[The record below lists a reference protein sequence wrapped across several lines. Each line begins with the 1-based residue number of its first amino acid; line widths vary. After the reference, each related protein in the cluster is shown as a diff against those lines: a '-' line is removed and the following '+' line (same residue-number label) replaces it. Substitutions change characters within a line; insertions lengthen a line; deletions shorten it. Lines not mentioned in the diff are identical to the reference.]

1 MKTSTIKDI
10 ENNIE
15 ILQGIAIELATHALV
30 SGDEEAWEAKEIA
43 GMHFDFNVF
52 IWLNDENQDVVNVTV
67 YPVIYEDANYGVTD
81 TLNFMRLAQRNCVT
95 GKMHTLLL
103 GAW

>member
-10 ENNIE
+10 EANIE
-15 ILQGIAIELATHALV
+15 ILQGIAIELANNGLA
-30 SGDEEAWEAKEIA
+30 SGDEDSWQSHEIA
-43 GMHFDFNVF
+43 GMHFDFNTYV
-52 IWLNDENQDVVNVTV
+52 WVNEKNQDVVNVAV
-67 YPVIYEDANYGVTD
+67 YPVIYEDAKYGVTD
-81 TLNFMRLAQRNCVT
+81 TLNFMRLAQKNVRT